1 MLLENAQLKKRVAEL
16 EQVVAQR
23 DKRILELEQRVVE
36 LQAQVDKLTKM
47 LFGKKSE
54 KSKKTKEEKQT
65 CLIEFSR
72 EPKLPRK
79 NNGGGG
85 RKPFPPGIPRR
96 DVRVPHHPDDCR
108 CPICGKEYES
118 MGVEV
123 TEVLHLVPVIFEI
136 IRFIRERMKAACS
149 CLGTNIIIAEMPIR
163 NIDKGMVTT
172 EFIAAMLMNK
182 YCDHLPIHRQV
193 NRLLKSAK
201 VEIAES
207 SVCRWRDTV
216 ADQLQLVHDL
226 MKLRIKQSYCINTDA
241 STAPC
246 RLPKEQHRQVNG
258 NIYVYIG
265 GADQPYNIFD
275 FQPNQTAQP
284 IYDFLAGYSGVVQCD
299 AHGNYNALFAPKIL
313 DATRPPPTE
322 CGCHAH
328 CRRGFKDSEKLEPEW
343 SKQFLEIYKKLYK
356 IESDI
361 KEATLEERLLCRRR
375 DSVPLLDALFDL
387 CRKCLDDPLTLPK
400 SPLGQACAYALNN
413 ETALRVYCT
422 DARLNIDN
430 NVSERTLRE
439 YVIGRKNWLF
449 FGSPEAGKRSAVI
462 MSILSSARRHG
473 LNEYEYLVDV
483 LYRLSDWNP
492 SVDSLENLLPD
503 RWVKSSTPPTEAA
516 MLVAAQ

>member
-1 MLLENAQLKKRVAEL
+1 MENTRKPTYEELEKRVAE
-16 EQVVAQR
+16 Q
-23 DKRILELEQRVVE
+23 EQRIAE
-36 LQAQVDKLTKM
+36 LQAQIDKLTKM
-47 LFGKKSE
+47 LFGQKSE
-54 KSKKTKEEKQT
+54 KSKKPKEKQQPSN
-65 CLIEFSR
+65 ESSN
-72 EPKLPRK
+72 EPKQLRK

-85 RKPFPPGIPRR
+85 RRPFHPGIPRR
-96 DVRVPHHPDDCR
+96 DVRVPLNPDECR
-108 CPICGKEYES
+108 CSTCGAEYES

-123 TEVLHLVPVIFEI
+123 TEVLNYIPMVLEVI
-136 IRFIRERMKAACS
+136 RHIRERKKATCT
-149 CLGTNIIIAEMPIR
+149 CHGTKITIAEMPIR
-163 NIDKGMVTT
+163 TIDKGKVTT
-172 EFIAAMLMNK
+172 EFIAAVLMNK

-193 NRLLKSAK
+193 NRLFKSTK

-216 ADQLQLVHDL
+216 ADQLQWVYDL
-226 MKLRIKQSYCINTDA
+226 MKSSIKQSYCINTDA

-246 RLPKEQHRQVNG
+246 RLPKEKHRQVNG
-258 NIYVYIG
+258 NMYVYIG
-265 GADQPYNIFD
+265 GADQPYNVFD

-299 AHGNYNALFAPKIL
+299 AHGNYNALFAPKVW
-313 DATRPPPTE
+313 DEKRPPPTE

-328 CRRGFKDSEKLEPEW
+328 CRRGIKDSEKLEPEW
-343 SKQFLEIYKKLYK
+343 SKQFLDLYKKLYK

-361 KEATLEERLLCRRR
+361 KEATLDERLLCRRNE
-375 DSVPLLDALFDL
+375 SVPMLDALFDL
-387 CRKCLDDPLTLPK
+387 CRKCQNDPLTLPK

-413 ETALRVYCT
+413 ESALRLYCT

-439 YVIGRKNWLF
+439 FVIGRKNWLF
-449 FGSPEAGKRSAVI
+449 FGSPEAGKKSAVI
-462 MSILSSARRHG
+462 MSVLSSARRHG

-492 SVDSLENLLPD
+492 RIDPLENLLPD

-516 MLVAAQ
+516 VLVAAR